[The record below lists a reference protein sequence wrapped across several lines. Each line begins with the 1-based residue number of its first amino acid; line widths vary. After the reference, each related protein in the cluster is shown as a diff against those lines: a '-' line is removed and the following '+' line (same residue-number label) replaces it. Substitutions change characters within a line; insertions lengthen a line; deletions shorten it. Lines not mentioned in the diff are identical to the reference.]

1 MTMVFRFSR
10 MPWRRSN
17 LMCTAPRTS
26 AAIAS
31 STAFVTNLR
40 CREGTGL
47 VFYSG
52 RFGDFHDFG
61 HDQVPWLF

>member
-1 MTMVFRFSR
+1 M
-10 MPWRRSN
+10 
-17 LMCTAPRTS
+17 MCTAPTTS
-26 AAIAS
+26 ATIAP
-31 STAFVTNLR
+31 STAANLR